1 MISRHKA
8 YAMLVHHLLYA
19 TCKEQLQTVGRSYRE
34 RRPMPRTGTA
44 DMIKCIIHIP
54 VTAAASYP
62 EWLKGKLDFE
72 YIPNCLIASKS
83 KYQNN
88 KEVEL
93 STPVPI
99 GH

>member
-1 MISRHKA
+1 MPPVKNSCK
-8 YAMLVHHLLYA
+8 LSVVA
-19 TCKEQLQTVGRSYRE
+19 TGKDG
-34 RRPMPRTGTA
+34 PMPRTGTA

-83 KYQNN
+83 KNLNN
-88 KEVEL
+88 KEVEI